1 MSSLL
6 FVLFAGAHAQGVLP
20 EPVALPMGPEASI
33 RATVAAHLQLD
44 EADVQV
50 RALGS
55 LAGVAPDQNCGV
67 QLPRTGP
74 VDGIVPVVLFC
85 GDGRWSTRAVIETWR
100 HVPVAAADAGP
111 GEIVDY
117 RVERVSSERLR
128 GEEPVGVEG
137 TWTARVGLR
146 AGEPLTTA
154 RVRQA
159 PDLARGERVRIL
171 AGADGLVV
179 AAEGEALR
187 DAFVDEP
194 VSVLNFSTRAVVQGT
209 YRGDGLVTLD
219 AP

>member
-1 MSSLL
+1 MFPLL
-6 FVLFAGAHAQGVLP
+6 LALLPGVHAQGVLP
-20 EPVALPMGPEASI
+20 DPVGLPMGPEASI
-33 RATVAAHLQLD
+33 RATVAAHLQLP
-44 EADVQV
+44 EEDVQV

-74 VDGIVPVVLFC
+74 VDGIVPLVLFC

-100 HVPVAAADAGP
+100 HVPVAVADADP
-111 GEIVDY
+111 GENVEF

-146 AGEPLTTA
+146 AGEPLTSA
-154 RVRQA
+154 RVRPA
-159 PDLARGERVRIL
+159 PDLARGEKVRIL
-171 AGADGLVV
+171 VGGDGLVV
-179 AAEGEALR
+179 TAEGEALR
-187 DAFVDEP
+187 DAYVDEP
-194 VSVLNFSTRAVVQGT
+194 IAVLNFSTRAVVQGT